1 VETIR
6 LGIRVEDLAASKEK
20 QTSSGMMKC
29 HWNRGTDFKM
39 SLISKNS

>member
-20 QTSSGMMKC
+20 QTSSGMTESG
-29 HWNRGTDFKM
+29 WNIGNDFQI
-39 SLISKNS
+39 LFISEN